1 MEKAKDLQPEHAKPI
16 MGESPGV
23 DLSVMLD
30 CTGSMGS
37 YISMCRNKIKDI
49 IAEVKETYPQSEIR
63 ISIVAYRDIKDD
75 KRFEVLSFTQSSDS
89 AKKFLDILQAYGG
102 GDTPEDV
109 NGAFQKALFAI
120 EWENPVRL
128 LVHVADAPCH
138 GKKFHKCDDDFPQ
151 GHKDDLQWEKIFKK
165 LVELRID
172 YLFLKVL
179 DTTDQMFLL
188 FKEIAQKQGSE
199 TNELSFQ
206 QELVSDSGSKAQ
218 KDGKKV
224 GHEEHFAAKICEKVK
239 SCVDKELKKGFK
251 KKLEKR
257 TTENANLVENVKKSI
272 AKIIEKYDFEALKK
286 KYGDLSSKI
295 GECILSSNN
304 FIEALADEDC
314 LCLTFDIGRSQAAIV
329 DPSQVIIKDVFP
341 SFLTAGSFFYSTEFA
356 LKKNKLAHGGYEKNA
371 DGLIIKGAAQENITG
386 VMPLYLCE
394 ENWPVA
400 KQLMK
405 MTMAWAVT
413 LEPSG
418 YVYTQIKIV
427 PFLLFAK
434 IAQMLHEK
442 PDSEFLLFQ
451 FELVK
456 KTCVQIMK
464 DGSQK
469 DFSNKFDQEVIDL
482 YSKYVENPGLRT
494 IDSIANNTMFLAQL
508 YIAKEC
514 GFPLPEGEKYF
525 EIFLKAVLEEEIRR
539 KLYPLDE
546 VINQNQWILD
556 LLNVDFQTLI
566 EDPVEK
572 FKNANKKESNPIYEQ
587 AFLEKI
593 GECKTKEETETEK
606 VLYEEKKY
614 EEIKYEEYK
623 EEKPKKNIIYKD
635 YDFKRG
641 NDIYT
646 IAQQKAIDDH
656 NHILKKV
663 VEYFYPLIKIIR
675 GKEVESP
682 TNFFSWGIDTDTKF
696 FTLYIQ
702 NKLQTKNAD
711 RREAFVEKRYMNPW
725 IQDREYIQYWYNKSI
740 EDEKKIRINTVIANM
755 KSMHSNKKASIF
767 AYSDNLNEAAGALMG
782 TRIGDG
788 TIRAFHLELCQG
800 KALFIRDKVMMLT
813 SGHYKGVRLY
823 TDLVYWN
830 IGRKKG
836 NSLCRAYPSEKGSLC
851 SFLNHLV
858 I

>member
-1 MEKAKDLQPEHAKPI
+1 MEKAINLTPENAKP
-16 MGESPGV
+16 MMDESPGV

-37 YISMCRNKIKDI
+37 YITMCRNKIKEI
-49 IAEVKETYPQSEIR
+49 IAEVKAAYPQSEIR
-63 ISIVAYRDIKDD
+63 ISIVAYRDISDQ
-75 KRFEVLSFTQSSDS
+75 KRFEVLPFTHSSDE
-89 AKKFLDILQAYGG
+89 AKQFLDKLKADGG
-102 GDTPEDV
+102 ADTPEDV
-109 NGAFQKALFAI
+109 NGAFQKALFVI
-120 EWENPVRL
+120 EWKNPVRL
-128 LVHVADAPCH
+128 LVHIADAPCH
-138 GKKFHKCDDDFPQ
+138 GKKFHNCDDSFPQ
-151 GHKDDLQWEKIFKK
+151 GHKSDLPWEKIFEK
-165 LVELRID
+165 LVELRLD
-172 YLFLKVL
+172 YLFLKIG
-179 DTTDQMFLL
+179 DITDQMFLL
-188 FKEIAQKQGSE
+188 FKEIAQKNGSD
-199 TNELSFQ
+199 TYELSFQ
-206 QELVSDSGSKAQ
+206 QELVSDPGKPQ
-218 KDGKKV
+218 NGGKKV

-239 SCVDKELKKGFK
+239 LCVDKELKKGFK

-257 TTENANLVENVKKSI
+257 TSENANLVENVKKSI
-272 AKIIEKYDFEALKK
+272 ATIVEKYDFEALKK

-341 SFLTAGSFFYSTEFA
+341 SYLTAGSFFYSTEFA

-371 DGLIIKGAAQENITG
+371 EGLIIKGAAQENITG

-427 PFLLFAK
+427 PFLLLAK
-434 IAQMLHEK
+434 IVQMLHEK
-442 PDSEFLLFQ
+442 PDSEFLTFQ

-456 KTCVQIMK
+456 RTCVQIMK

-469 DFSNKFDQEVIDL
+469 DFTNKFDQEVIEL

-494 IDSIANNTMFLAQL
+494 IDSIANNTVFLAQL

-514 GFPLPEGEKYF
+514 GLPLPQGEKYF

-539 KLYPLDE
+539 RLYPLDE

-556 LLNVDFQTLI
+556 LLNVDQKII
-566 EDPVEK
+566 EEPVEK

-587 AFLEKI
+587 VFLEKL
-593 GECKTKEETETEK
+593 GAKEETVKETETEEVK
-606 VLYEEKKY
+606 YEEKKY
-614 EEIKYEEYK
+614 EESKCEEYK
-623 EEKPKKNIIYKD
+623 YEKPKKNIFYKD

-641 NDIYT
+641 SDIYNV
-646 IAQQKAIDDH
+646 AQQKAFDDH

-663 VEYFYPLIKIIR
+663 VGYLYPLIKILK
-675 GKEVESP
+675 GKEVEAP
-682 TNFFSWGIDTDTKF
+682 TNFFSWGIDTDSKF

-711 RREAFVEKRYMNPW
+711 RREAFVEKKYMDPW
-725 IQDREYIQYWYNKSI
+725 TQDREYIQHWYNKSI
-740 EDEKKIRINTVIANM
+740 EDEKKIRINTLIANM
-755 KSMHSNKKASIF
+755 KNMHSDEKASIF
-767 AYSDNLNEAAGALMG
+767 AYSENLNEAAGALLG

-788 TIRAFHLELCQG
+788 TIRNFHSELCMG
-800 KALFIRDKVMMLT
+800 KALFIQDKIQMLT

-823 TDLVYWN
+823 TDLVHWN

-836 NSLCRAYPSEKGSLC
+836 NKLCRAYPYEAGSLC
-851 SFLNHLV
+851 CWCSKK
-858 I
+858 